1 MDKNE
6 SKEIREREIFD
17 PRNITDEFK
26 GKSNEDI
33 IHTLEKRRSP
43 LVAVL
48 NNTIRDFNWG
58 TVVRNANGFGV
69 GQVIFCGKSWRDR
82 RGAVGT
88 QHYTNVTHADDL
100 METLQELR
108 DAGYSLVAAE
118 NPTDRVTMDLQL
130 HVWKEKSA
138 VIFGEEGMTLPDAV
152 LDFVDDIVSI
162 PMCGSV
168 RSLNVGVASGIF
180 FNDYNQER

>member
-6 SKEIREREIFD
+6 AKEIREREIFD

-26 GKSNEDI
+26 GKSNENI

-58 TVVRNANGFGV
+58 TVVRNANGFGI

-88 QHYTNVTHADDL
+88 QHYTNVAHTNEL
-100 METLQELR
+100 MGTLQYLR
-108 DAGYSLVAAE
+108 DEGYTIVAVE
-118 NPTDRVTMDLQL
+118 NPTDRPTTSLPDHTWDLCT
-130 HVWKEKSA
+130 A
-138 VIFGEEGMTLPDAV
+138 VVFGEEGMTLPDEV
-152 LDFVDDIVSI
+152 LDFVDDIVAI